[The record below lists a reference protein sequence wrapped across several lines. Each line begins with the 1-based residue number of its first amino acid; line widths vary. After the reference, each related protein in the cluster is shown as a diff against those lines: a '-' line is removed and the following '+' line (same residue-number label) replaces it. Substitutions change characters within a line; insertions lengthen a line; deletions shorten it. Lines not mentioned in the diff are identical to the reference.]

1 LQKDLIKCREVG
13 AWGSARNLKI
23 VTTQQTDLYVKF
35 KNPEIIVKR
44 AVKYQTK
51 SGKDS
56 ESWWF
61 RWDK

>member
-1 LQKDLIKCREVG
+1 MNCWKAG
-13 AWGSARNLKI
+13 ASDSARNLKI
-23 VTTQQTDLYVKF
+23 ATTQQTDLYVKF
-35 KNPEIIVKR
+35 KNPDIIVKR

-56 ESWWF
+56 EFWRF

>member
-1 LQKDLIKCREVG
+1 LQKDLIKCRVVG

-23 VTTQQTDLYVKF
+23 VTTQQTDLYVKST
-35 KNPEIIVKR
+35 NLDIIVKK

-56 ESWWF
+56 EFWWF